1 MQYSTVYID
10 ESGDLGYGAGTRWF
24 VLSAVIVD
32 KEKEKSIRQRLNQ
45 IKSRIKVD
53 EIHLRKI
60 SDFYRRSYLVREL
73 SDQEFIYINIVA
85 DTDKFDR
92 TRSVSPIIAYNY
104 LCRLLLERVSWY
116 LRDNDR
122 IADVMLSARGTSR
135 DGELIRYISDKL
147 LPASDNQIAKGVF
160 RKISAKPANSWN
172 LLQLADVCATTTF
185 LAYEVKKCWG
195 FRMPCY
201 FMALKNHIYRYKGKL
216 INYGIKYFPE
226 EIRLEPEEMDSNYC
240 CKAKERTSGATAT

>member
-1 MQYSTVYID
+1 MEHSMVYID
-10 ESGDLGYGAGTRWF
+10 ESGDLGYGTGTRWF

-32 KEKEKSIRQRLNQ
+32 KEKEKSIRQKMNQ
-45 IKSRIKVD
+45 IKSRLKVE
-53 EIHLRKI
+53 EIHLRKM
-60 SDFYRRSYLVREL
+60 SDYNKRFYLVREL
-73 SDQEFIYINIVA
+73 SDQEFIYINIIA

-92 TRSVSPIIAYNY
+92 AKSVSPIIAYNY

-122 IADVMLSARGTSR
+122 VADVMLSARGTSR
-135 DGELIRYISDKL
+135 DGELIAYIRDKL
-147 LPASDNQIAKGVF
+147 LLDSDNQIAKGVL
-160 RKISAKPANSWN
+160 RNISAKPANSWD

-185 LAYEVKKCWG
+185 LAYEVKKTWG

-216 INYGIKYFPE
+216 MNYGIKYFPE
-226 EIRLEPEEMDSNYC
+226 EIGLEPEELDSNYC